1 MTTTNLNIHKN
12 LFSIMN
18 RNTESKNSLSSSKK
32 NQSLNRINSK
42 ASLRS
47 YSSNE
52 SRIREENLRMTKRLI
67 ETKSSYNKIKGKN
80 QSFKNTGSHKKEEVS
95 KLLEVGLGRK
105 PKVFFPS
112 LPEKSKRRKGNRSSF
127 QR

>member
-1 MTTTNLNIHKN
+1 
-12 LFSIMN
+12 
-18 RNTESKNSLSSSKK
+18 
-32 NQSLNRINSK
+32 
-42 ASLRS
+42 
-47 YSSNE
+47 
-52 SRIREENLRMTKRLI
+52 MTKRLI

-112 LPEKSKRRKGNRSSF
+112 LPENKLKRRKGNRSSF